1 MRIEPGLAEVRVRLS
16 LGFGERRAARLV
28 MKREANGW
36 RLDDLVAAPDFPR
49 GLKRKLRETIA
60 EDSRR

>member
-1 MRIEPGLAEVRVRLS
+1 MPERAFREDESRRLS
-16 LGFGERRAARLV
+16 LGFGERPAARLV

-36 RLDDLVAAPDFPR
+36 RLDDLFATPDFPQ